1 MVDTNSQTHTSEVKE
16 EMDLTSLIKRYLVDI
31 EKLKQEL
38 KTQNEMLSDA
48 INNDKNYSEHNQQVK
63 DWLKKRNAV
72 KQTLIKQPAVEAIVA
87 KQKELKFQ
95 IKDFQN
101 ALSRYLERY
110 YQVAKTN
117 ILEDDNGDLREIIP
131 VYKLVKKKG

>member
-1 MVDTNSQTHTSEVKE
+1 MVDTNSQTPTSEVKE
-16 EMDLTSLIKRYLVDI
+16 VMDLTSLIKRYLVDI

>member
-1 MVDTNSQTHTSEVKE
+1 MVDANSQTLASEVKE
-16 EMDLTSLIKRYLVDI
+16 VVDLTSLIKRYLVDI

-38 KTQNEMLSDA
+38 KTQNEMFNDA

-63 DWLKKRNAV
+63 NWLKKRNAV

-87 KQKELKFQ
+87 KQKELKVQ
-95 IKDFQN
+95 IKDFQD

-117 ILEDDNGDLREIIP
+117 ILEGDDGDLREIIP

>member
-16 EMDLTSLIKRYLVDI
+16 VMDLTSLIKRYLVDI